1 MILPRST
8 SIAKEIQHVILES
21 APTSLLLDK
30 KEEGNGSNG
39 AHDAHI
45 RESPERSR
53 TMAAKNCNTLS
64 TYDLPPMNAC
74 SPIIPQLFVFSA
86 RSKHSAFQLV
96 ASFKEWA
103 DARPNLE
110 DYFEH
115 LAYSLSS
122 RRSMMQWRY
131 SFVASSYL
139 EFMASLNRKP
149 LPLNK
154 ALDEPRVA
162 FVFTGQGAQWFAMG
176 RELLCTNSQF
186 AASLTKSDII
196 LRGLGSGWSLL
207 DELMLDE
214 NNSRIHQGDIAQPAS
229 TALQIGLVDLLVSI
243 GVKPQVVLGHSSGE
257 IAAAYASGILPHDVA
272 LRVSYCRSFIP
283 SICRRLI
290 PVKGAM
296 LSVGLSEAEVSDL
309 IARLHRGIVSV
320 ACVNGPH
327 NTTISGDEAAIL
339 EIEQT
344 LNKVGVFNRKLKV
357 DTAYHSYHMQAV
369 AEHYLSSLG
378 TIYSQSPQ
386 EGVTFISSVTAKKKT
401 QDFGAA
407 YWVENLVSKV
417 RFCDALNEFCRM
429 QMGKSPNGRVHQTHI
444 IVEIGPH
451 SVLGGPVQQTIS
463 QDFES
468 FDHIYLPTLV
478 RGHAAVHSVLQMVG
492 KMFER
497 GYPVDLLKANS
508 LGFSDVQRRLIRGL
522 PSYPWD
528 HTNTYWHESRLSR
541 DYRLRKHP
549 PHDLLGTPIPSSTP
563 LEPSWRHIISADT
576 LPWLTEHMIDG
587 LMVYPG
593 SAYLCMA
600 IEALRQLNSSE
611 RMPQAISNFVL
622 QQVSFSKALV
632 IPPAPE
638 EIEMLVNLRI
648 QSSAGTSCYDFRI
661 FAVKQ
666 QEAWHEHCS
675 GRIMAN
681 LVLDSAPAD
690 GVFVD
695 HSEGNIQ
702 LEDGL
707 ISTLR
712 AGCLRHL
719 KPKDLYSELRSS
731 GNIYGPRFATISE
744 LSIGDDQAAG
754 QIRIPDVQSI
764 MPSNYQ
770 QPHVIHPTTLDAIMH
785 TALPVYA
792 QHHGPGSVMPVSIKE
807 ITLSSTIPSAA
818 GKELLV
824 GTSLS
829 LQRSSSARAD
839 VSVIAGEGEKREGV
853 LAISQLEIRSL
864 GAPESADLGPLRT
877 RNMVY
882 EMKYA
887 PDIAFVSTDTS
898 KVFESLPITEYLNLL
913 SFKCSQLL
921 VLEIGAISGQST
933 ARIVQ
938 QLVRD
943 GVAPIARY
951 DMTDVVTE
959 PLRQARECL
968 KDWSPLMRFQTLDV
982 QQDPL
987 EQGFEMNSY
996 DLIIATNL
1004 PFPVGHLDGCV
1015 VSMRKLLKPGGRLI
1029 LKIPEQYDTDGKLL
1043 YHALLQS
1050 SFSDVQYCLDDISD
1064 KLRSGKMLVSQA
1076 VDPYA
1081 QTVNDPITM
1090 IAEEGLETLAS
1101 HLNSALSSQAFHSDL
1116 TTWELLDPTDKTI
1129 FIILDNGRRPLL
1141 SNLTQKRFRQIVNL
1155 LGSSSKVFWVI
1166 AQDDTYTGL
1175 NPEKGL
1181 LTGLVRSA
1189 RAENED
1195 LRIITLD
1202 VQDAI
1207 RKCMPDLIL
1216 KIVGIL
1222 SDAFVVSVQGHQS
1235 HEVEYAYRNGRI
1247 LIPRLIA
1254 DSQINTW
1261 MGHATAKSLIRSPYL
1276 RSDRPL
1282 KLSISTKTNLESLHF
1297 VHDDLAQ
1304 SSLDD
1309 SSLEIAVR
1317 AHTISSVEVRNFSTV
1332 SGDSVPAMHEFAG
1345 IISAVGPKVGDNYRV
1360 GDRVCA
1366 WTSDEMP
1373 LPSRA
1378 RVDVGSVTH
1387 LPGSMSLS
1395 LGATIPIAF
1404 MATYY
1409 ALCELA
1415 HLRQGQTILVH
1426 GANSDIGQAAL
1437 TIAHHM
1443 GADIFATASNNAE
1456 REAVATKYQ
1465 IPLTRV
1471 FASRDYSLTQRVL
1484 ESTDGHGVK
1493 VVLNSLSGESVS
1505 KIWACAAVLGTIV
1518 HMENPWNPTMGLDT
1532 QLLGD
1537 KNVVFVPFDL
1547 PSLIRDRPREAI
1559 GLLGKSVATLE
1570 HSSFM
1575 TNCSRNEMS
1584 VTDFE
1589 SAFGKLRLE
1598 KQLEKVVLVADDDTE
1613 VNFLSTGVGDIEH
1626 KLTKL
1631 DPNATYVVAGGLGDL
1646 GQKICRLMASR
1657 GAKMIVVLS
1666 RRELNHFEHQALE
1679 AQLQSVSPG
1688 LRMSSLA
1695 CDISQKFMVD
1705 EVVSKFKT
1713 SDLPPVKGVIQS
1725 ATVLQV
1731 NLHSLK
1737 ALVELIQKIGQRFG
1751 ENDV

>member
-1 MILPRST
+1 ML
-8 SIAKEIQHVILES
+8 A
-21 APTSLLLDK
+21 K
-30 KEEGNGSNG
+30 KEEENGSNG
-39 AHDAHI
+39 AHDAQI
-45 RESPERSR
+45 RESSERSR
-53 TMAAKNCNTLS
+53 IMAAKNSNTLS
-64 TYDLPPMNAC
+64 TYDLPSMNVR

-86 RSKHSAFQLV
+86 RFKHSTLQLV
-96 ASFKEWA
+96 AGFKEWA

-110 DYFEH
+110 NYFEH

-139 EFMASLNRKP
+139 ELMASLNRKP

-176 RELLCTNSQF
+176 RELLHTNSQF

-207 DELMLDE
+207 DELLLDE

-243 GVKPQVVLGHSSGE
+243 GIQPQVVLGHSSGE

-283 SICRRLI
+283 SVCRRLI
-290 PVKGAM
+290 PIKGAM

-309 IARLHRGIVSV
+309 IVDLHRGIVSV
-320 ACVNGPH
+320 ACVNSPH

-339 EIEQT
+339 EIRET

-357 DTAYHSYHMQAV
+357 DTAYHSHHMQTV
-369 AEHYLSSLG
+369 AQHYLSSLG
-378 TIYSQSPQ
+378 TIHSQSPQ
-386 EGVTFISSVTAKKKT
+386 EGVTFISSVTAKKRT
-401 QDFGAA
+401 QNFGAA

-417 RFCDALNEFCRM
+417 RFCDALKEFCRM
-429 QMGKSPNGRVHQTHI
+429 HVGKSPNVRVQPTHI

-451 SVLGGPVQQTIS
+451 SVLGGSVQQTIS

-468 FDHIYLPTLV
+468 FDHVYLPTLI

-508 LGFSDVQRRLIRGL
+508 LGLSDVQRRLIRGL

-528 HTNTYWHESRLSR
+528 HTKTYWHESRLSR
-541 DYRLRKHP
+541 DYRLRQHP
-549 PHDLLGTPIPSSTP
+549 PHDLLGARIPSSTP

-576 LPWLTEHMIDG
+576 LPWLTEHVIDG

-600 IEALRQLNSSE
+600 VEALRQLNSSN
-611 RMPQAISNFVL
+611 RMPRSISNFVL

-632 IPPAPE
+632 IPPAPN
-638 EIEMLVNLRI
+638 EIEMLINLRI
-648 QSSAGTSCYDFRI
+648 QSSVGTSWYDFRI
-661 FAVKQ
+661 FAVTQ
-666 QEAWHEHCS
+666 DEAWHEHCS

-681 LVLDSAPAD
+681 LVPESAPANE
-690 GVFVD
+690 FLVD
-695 HSEGNIQ
+695 HSEGSIH
-702 LEDGL
+702 LRDGL

-712 AGCLRHL
+712 AGCSRHL
-719 KPKDLYSELRSS
+719 KPKDIYSELRSS
-731 GNIYGPRFATISE
+731 GNIYGPRFAAISE
-744 LSIGDDQAAG
+744 LNIGHDQAAG

-785 TALPVYA
+785 TTLPVYA
-792 QHHGPGSVMPVSIKE
+792 QRHGPGSVMPVSIKE
-807 ITLSSTIPSAA
+807 IILSSAIPSVA
-818 GKELLV
+818 GKELLT

-829 LQRSSSARAD
+829 LQGSSSARAD
-839 VSVIAGEGEKREGV
+839 VSVIAGEGETREAV

-864 GAPESADLGPLRT
+864 GAPETADLGPLRT
-877 RNMVY
+877 QNMVY

-887 PDIAFVSTDTS
+887 PDVAFISTNTS
-898 KVFESLPITEYLNLL
+898 KVFGSLPITEYLNLL

-921 VLEIGAISGQST
+921 VLEIGARSGQST
-933 ARIVQ
+933 AKIVQ

-943 GVAPIARY
+943 GLAPIARY
-951 DMTDVVTE
+951 DMTDVMTE
-959 PLRQARECL
+959 SLHRARERL
-968 KDWSPLMRFQTLDV
+968 KEWSPLMRFQTLNV

-987 EQGFEMNSY
+987 EQGFEGNSY
-996 DLIIATNL
+996 DLIITTSL
-1004 PFPVGHLDGCV
+1004 PFLVGHLDDCV
-1015 VSMRKLLKPGGRLI
+1015 VNMRKLLKPGGKLI
-1029 LKIPEQYDTDGKLL
+1029 FKIPESYDTDGKIL

-1050 SFSDVQYCLDDISD
+1050 SFSDIQYCLDDISD
-1064 KLRSGKMLVSQA
+1064 NLRSGKMLVSQA

-1081 QTVNDPITM
+1081 QTFNDPITM

-1116 TTWELLDPTDKTI
+1116 TTWELLHPTDKAI

-1141 SNLTQKRFRQIVNL
+1141 SNLTETRFRQIVNL
-1155 LGSSSKVFWVI
+1155 LGSCSKVFWVT
-1166 AQDDTYTGL
+1166 AQDDTNTDM

-1181 LTGLVRSA
+1181 LTGMVRSA

-1195 LRIITLD
+1195 LRIISLD
-1202 VQDAI
+1202 VQDTI
-1207 RKCMPDLIL
+1207 RKCMPDLIV
-1216 KIVGIL
+1216 KIIRIL
-1222 SDAFVVSVQGHQS
+1222 SDGFGVSVRGHQP

-1254 DSQINTW
+1254 NSHINTW
-1261 MGHATAKSLIRSPYL
+1261 MGHATAKSLTRTPYL
-1276 RSDRPL
+1276 QSDRPL
-1282 KLSISTKTNLESLHF
+1282 KLSIGTKTSLESLHF
-1297 VHDDLAQ
+1297 VYDDLAQ

-1309 SSLEIAVR
+1309 FSIEIAVR
-1317 AHTISSVEVRNFSTV
+1317 AHTLSSVEVRSYSTV
-1332 SGDSVPAMHEFAG
+1332 TGDSVPVMHEFAG
-1345 IISAVGPKVGDNYRV
+1345 MVSAVGPKVGDNYRV

-1366 WTSDEMP
+1366 WISRGMA

-1378 RVDVGSVTH
+1378 RVNVGSVTH
-1387 LPGSMSLS
+1387 LPESISLS

-1415 HLRQGQTILVH
+1415 HLRHGQTIMVH
-1426 GANSDIGQAAL
+1426 GADSDIGQAAL
-1437 TIAHHM
+1437 TIAHHI
-1443 GADIFATASNNAE
+1443 GADILATASNITE
-1456 REAVATKYQ
+1456 QEVVATKYQ
-1465 IPLTRV
+1465 ISLTRV
-1471 FASRDYSLTQRVL
+1471 FAVKDPNLTQRIL
-1484 ESTDGHGVK
+1484 ESTNGHGVK
-1493 VVLNSLSGESVS
+1493 VVLNCLSRESVS

-1547 PSLIRDRPREAI
+1547 PSLIHDRSREAI
-1559 GLLGKSVATLE
+1559 GLLGKSVATIK
-1570 HSSFM
+1570 HSNFM
-1575 TNCSRNEMS
+1575 TDCSRNEMS
-1584 VTDFE
+1584 VTDVE
-1589 SAFGKLRLE
+1589 SAFRKLRLQ
-1598 KQLEKVVLVADDDTE
+1598 KQLEKVVLLADENTE
-1613 VNFLSTGVGDIEH
+1613 VNLLSTGVGDIEH
-1626 KLTKL
+1626 KPTKL

-1657 GAKMIVVLS
+1657 GAKIIVVLS
-1666 RRELNHFEHQALE
+1666 RRVLNHPKHQALE

-1695 CDISQKFMVD
+1695 CDISQKSIVD
-1705 EVVSKFKT
+1705 EVLSKLKT

-1731 NLHSLK
+1731 NVHSLK
-1737 ALVELIQKIGQRFG
+1737 TLDELI
-1751 ENDV
+1751 